1 MANAIKLLPRGKI
14 FTESQTDDKQ
24 VCLSSSDDDDAQD
37 LTDFKGALA
46 ISATD
51 ITNFIQSKSDLP
63 TAVAGVIT
71 LAANTT
77 YYIFD
82 GTIDLTGDRIVC
94 SANTV
99 IIGSSSENCILKS
112 TGLSAET
119 ALITSTY
126 SLPMRFLTIT
136 HGKAL
141 NLDATGNS
149 DQALDW
155 AGVNFTD
162 CATIGTIKSYNNFL
176 STDGA
181 FLNSQGLTFDGS
193 IATVAFSGC
202 LFDTSAA
209 GTGIILPDTLTITR
223 RFRVIYSSFIAAS
236 GETAL
241 NVSDSATIPN
251 EGYILDTINFAGGGT
266 YIVGVQHSSNKALFV
281 NCKPID
287 NSGSIAQYYMVG
299 NATATV
305 IAGTDTFVRV
315 AGTTTSGAYVEKFT
329 LANNKATYAGN
340 LIGFYKVTAFLT
352 FTSGNNN
359 IIRGRIA
366 KNGTTTASSESKSTA
381 NAAGRSENIPIT
393 DIVSLSNGDFIEIF
407 VANASATTNISV
419 SEMNVIIERLN

>member
-1 MANAIKLLPRGKI
+1 MANAIKLLPRSKVL
-14 FTESQTDDKQ
+14 TEAQTDDKQ

-46 ISATD
+46 ISAAD
-51 ITNFIQSKSDLP
+51 ITNFIQDKSDFP
-63 TAVAGVIT
+63 IAVGGVIT
-71 LAANTT
+71 LEANTT

-82 GTIDLTGDRIVC
+82 GTIDLTGDRIIC
-94 SANTV
+94 DANTV

-119 ALITSTY
+119 ALITSNY

-149 DQALDW
+149 NQALDW
-155 AGVNFTD
+155 SGVNFTD

-176 STDGA
+176 LTDGA

-193 IATVAFSGC
+193 IATVAFSNC
-202 LFDTSAA
+202 LFDISAA

-223 RFRVIYSSFIAAS
+223 RFRVIYSSFNAAS

-287 NSGSIAQYYMVG
+287 NSGSIAQYYLSSNG
-299 NATATV
+299 TATT
-305 IAGTDTFVRV
+305 IAGTDTFVKV
-315 AGTTTSGAYVEKFT
+315 AGTTSSGPLVEKFT
-329 LANNKATYAGN
+329 LSNNRATYVGG
-340 LIGFYKVTAFLT
+340 LVGFYKVTAFLT
-352 FTSGNNN
+352 FASGNNN
-359 IIRGRIA
+359 VIRARVA
-366 KNGTTTASSESKSTA
+366 KNATTNSSSEGKSTA
-381 NAAGRSENIPIT
+381 NAAGRSENIPISDVVT
-393 DIVSLSNGDFIEIF
+393 LSNGDFIEIF
-407 VANASATTNISV
+407 VANESAANNITV
-419 SEMNVIIERLN
+419 SEMNVIVERLN